1 MGELIDR
8 DEAIRT
14 LVKIAAESRLSI
26 SAIATAI
33 GVLVKAPTVAYTHT
47 NEMEKKE

>member
-8 DEAIRT
+8 EQTINT
-14 LVKIAAESRLSI
+14 LVRIAAERRLSI

-33 GVLVKAPTVAYTHT
+33 GVLLTAPTVAYTHT